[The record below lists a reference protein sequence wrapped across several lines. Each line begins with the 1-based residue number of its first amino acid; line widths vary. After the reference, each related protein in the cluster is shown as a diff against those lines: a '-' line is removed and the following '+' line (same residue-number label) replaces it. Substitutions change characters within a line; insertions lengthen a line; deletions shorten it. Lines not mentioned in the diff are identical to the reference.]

1 MRKAFIFLALFNSLW
16 ISSPTQARTIGSHA
30 GFTASAAD
38 NFPCADVINVRVD
51 SKTKN
56 GFENDRANF
65 VKLVGL
71 IRVVMGFE
79 CPKVKQINIAAY
91 ANGQM
96 VGNTQVSKSS
106 GWTLTPLKKTAAN
119 SGNKATR
126 GGGKNVGRTGGNKTG
141 RGGGRVIGQ
150 GGGVSTPGQTRSY
163 SKNGVTARSKP
174 YAQWVFYDRPAKYT
188 VNKFQFPR
196 DSNLTTLLNVFG
208 ADVEDVSFFAYDGV
222 KQSPFKNP
230 TSKHQRYF
238 NQQLAK
244 GGYRLKHPD
253 NQKLYKPRIK
263 SVVPGGMFDQIGV
276 EAGNYIQRFNSPK
289 ANIRNSGP
297 TGARSLNILIHDLLW
312 WRKNKPNQNYE
323 LEILIAK
330 FGHRD
335 VHLEAYVSIPPAA
348 LAKFSQPHQRKT
360 GTHFVNLLPQP
371 KAIKGRKITYPKG
384 IGERLI
390 RYVTNGSYDRYV
402 FWKLEKNDLLDEGML
417 DLMFPGAIEAYS
429 DVCKSSLKDPVKFTQ
444 MHTVQTDQ
452 VGQYGVPYSVITRY
466 YKQIEGKTVYMER
479 DYLSLFHKKR
489 TSALKAIYD
498 IYKNPAFHSDQGL
511 VPFNYEAFRK
521 IAART
526 QEMREFFKSN
536 GCVPVGRT
544 FMKNL
549 AFLLSGQRLTVDRGK
564 YPGKVQVFPIGETH
578 YYAFV
583 PPGGRPKIT
592 PLKETIA
599 FTAQFIG
606 SRSVPGK
613 LAGFSF
619 SVSELYSPQ
628 NPKFKG
634 NSQSMKDARSE
645 VFSSGSLGLKCDYHG
660 KPSRFFW
667 YRKRDGLSHPTLNVM
682 AKVVETSR
690 QTCPAT
696 YAVN

>member
-1 MRKAFIFLALFNSLW
+1 MRNALIFFALFGSLW
-16 ISSPTQARTIGSHA
+16 ISSPAQARTIGSHA
-30 GFTASAAD
+30 GFTASIAD

-65 VKLVGL
+65 VKMVGL
-71 IRVVMGFE
+71 IRVVMSFE
-79 CPKVKQINIAAY
+79 CPKVKQIKIAAY
-91 ANGQM
+91 AMGQR
-96 VGNTQVSKSS
+96 VGETQVNKSS
-106 GWTLTPLKKTAAN
+106 DWTLTPLKKTAG
-119 SGNKATR
+119 SGGQKTIR
-126 GGGKNVGRTGGNKTG
+126 GGGSIGQSGGRNPG
-141 RGGGRVIGQ
+141 RGGGRVVARD
-150 GGGVSTPGQTRSY
+150 GGGSVSGQTRSY
-163 SKNGVTARSKP
+163 SKDGIVARSKP
-174 YAQWVFYDRPAKYT
+174 YAKWMFYERPAKHT
-188 VNKFQFPR
+188 LSRFQSPR
-196 DSNLTTLLNVFG
+196 DANIATLLGIFG
-208 ADVEDVSFFAYDGV
+208 ADFEDVSILAYDGV
-222 KQSPFKNP
+222 RQSPFKNP
-230 TSKHQRYF
+230 SNRQQRYF
-238 NQQLAK
+238 NQGLAK
-244 GGYRLKHPD
+244 GGYRPDHP
-253 NQKLYKPRIK
+253 NNRKLYKLRVK
-263 SVVPGGMFDQIGV
+263 SVVPGGMFDRIGV
-276 EAGNYIQRFNSPK
+276 RAGNYIQRFNGPT
-289 ANIRNSGP
+289 ANVRNSTP
-297 TGARSLNILIHDLLW
+297 TGVRSLNRLTHDMLW
-312 WRKNKPNQNYE
+312 WRKNRPNQNYE
-323 LEILIAK
+323 LEILIAE
-330 FGHRD
+330 FGHKD
-335 VHLEAYVSIPPAA
+335 VHLDASVSIPPAV
-348 LAKFSQPHQRKT
+348 LARFGQPRQRKT
-360 GTHFVNLLPQP
+360 GTHFVNMLPQS

-384 IGERLI
+384 IGGRLI
-390 RYVTNGSYDRYV
+390 RYMTNGSYDRFV

-429 DVCKSSLKDPVKFTQ
+429 DVCRSSLENPVKFTQ
-444 MHTVQTDQ
+444 MHTVQTDE
-452 VGQYGVPYSVITRY
+452 VGVYGVPGSVITRY

-489 TSALKAIYD
+489 TSALKTIYD

-511 VPFNYEAFRK
+511 VPFIYEAFPK

-564 YPGKVQVFPIGETH
+564 YPGKVQIFPIGETH

-583 PPGGRPKIT
+583 PPGGQPKIM

-606 SRSVPGK
+606 LSAVPSK

-619 SVSELYSPQ
+619 SASELYSPQ

-634 NSQSMKDARSE
+634 SSQRMKDARSE

-667 YRKRDGLSHPTLNVM
+667 YRKRDGLTPQTLNVM
-682 AKVVETSR
+682 AKVVEPQRT
-690 QTCPAT
+690 TCPAT
-696 YAVN
+696 YTAN